1 MNETKLISKN
11 RGIKDYKSMSEERLL
26 SVLNESERVKESENS
41 FDDAKI
47 KKYYDHN
54 DIEYKEIKD
63 VGD

>member
-1 MNETKLISKN
+1 
-11 RGIKDYKSMSEERLL
+11 MSEERLL
-26 SVLNESERVKESENS
+26 SVLNESEQVKESENS